1 MKSLKKLLIKKLEKE
16 KRQQKRKQK
25 KNGATISQEKT
36 QWGWNLKTNYRK
48 QKKLQLK
55 KLGPNLK
62 DYDRLFID

>member
-16 KRQQKRKQK
+16 KGQQKKEK
-25 KNGATISQEKT
+25 KNGDKISQEKT
-36 QWGWNLKTNYRK
+36 QWGWNLKKKYCK

-55 KLGPNLK
+55 ELGPNLK

>member
-1 MKSLKKLLIKKLEKE
+1 LKKKKDNKKE
-16 KRQQKRKQK
+16 KK
-25 KNGATISQEKT
+25 KNGAKISQEKT

-55 KLGPNLK
+55 KLEPNLK